1 MEEFKLSKQAGFC
14 SLFDKWNVKFS
25 SVLLRGVFAE
35 PEVFWQT
42 ILCFIQFFD
51 ILFRDVLEL
60 CVDFHL
66 AGAFYMNKTT
76 LFLSHF
82 ISVLGVLTSKISLF
96 VYTSSHFF
104 LLHDAVAS
112 ALPLQKTHF
121 ARMSP
126 ASKQPSSLL
135 YCFLI
140 FYHFFCISHKILSA
154 FTFTP
159 RLEDRDINSSTNHC
173 IALLVTN
180 PINGT
185 SPQQLLS

>member
-1 MEEFKLSKQAGFC
+1 MLN
-14 SLFDKWNVKFS
+14 LKFS
-25 SVLLRGVFAE
+25 GKAFFAL
-35 PEVFWQT
+35 FS
-42 ILCFIQFFD
+42 FFD
-51 ILFRDVLEL
+51 IVFRDVLEL

-66 AGAFYMNKTT
+66 AGALYMNITT

-82 ISVLGVLTSKISLF
+82 ISVLEVLTSKISLF

-104 LLHDAVAS
+104 LLHDAVAP

-159 RLEDRDINSSTNHC
+159 RLEDRDINSSANHC
-173 IALLVTN
+173 VALLVTN